1 MWARLENN
9 IVRELVTFDPTGLFH
24 ESMVW
29 VACPAGTAQGDHYDG
44 AVFSKPV
51 HPLPA
56 QSDYIAAVQ
65 SHLDAAARAKGYDNI
80 LSACSYAAVPNLFQA
95 ESIAFLEWRSA
106 CWQTCYAVLVAVE
119 SQLRTQPTISELIVE
134 LPAPP
139 MA

>member
-9 IVRELVTFDPTGLFH
+9 IVRELVNDDPDGRHHPSLI
-24 ESMVW
+24 W
-29 VACPAGTAQGDHYDG
+29 APCPAGTREGDYYDG
-44 AVFSKPV
+44 AAFSKPV
-51 HPLPA
+51 PPLPA

-65 SHLDAAARAKGYDNI
+65 LHLDTAARANGYDSI

-95 ESIAFLEWRSA
+95 ESIAFLEWRSS
-106 CWQTCYAVLVAVE
+106 CWQSCFGVLVAVE
-119 SQLRTQPTISELIVE
+119 SQLRTQPTISELIGE